1 MIVDMGFKNI
11 LWCLGYNMHI
21 NCRRHGKKKS
31 RRRGKDFST
40 TYTPLL
46 RVGGYFSFSLG
57 DSSYVCSFILCKY
70 GHHIYISVFH
80 ILTFMLLVKIC

>member
-1 MIVDMGFKNI
+1 MIVDIGFKNI
-11 LWCLGYNMHI
+11 LCCLGDNKYILIVEDME
-21 NCRRHGKKKS
+21 KKKS

-46 RVGGYFSFSLG
+46 RVGGYFSFSLT

-70 GHHIYISVFH
+70 GHHIYIYLYF
-80 ILTFMLLVKIC
+80 TF